1 MHTEPIDWSKEVP
14 RFAGSLL
21 LPILAGGA
29 GSMATYKNV
38 NTWYRTLNKPSFSP
52 PNWIFGPVWSTLYLM
67 MGIAHYL
74 VLREEAEPRLARP
87 ARIFYG
93 LQLILNTLWSLLFF
107 GRRSPLA
114 ALVEIAFLWLAILM
128 TIITFAR
135 VSRKAALLLLP
146 YLLWV
151 SFATVLNGAVWRL
164 NS

>member
-1 MHTEPIDWSKEVP
+1 MDQARIDWPQELP

-21 LPILAGGA
+21 LPLLAGGA
-29 GSMATYKNV
+29 GGIATSKSV
-38 NTWYRTLNKPSFSP
+38 DTWYRTLRKPSFNP
-52 PNWIFGPVWSTLYLM
+52 PGWVFGPVWTTLYMM

-74 VLREEAEPRLARP
+74 VERKQVEANIARP

-93 LQLILNTLWSLLFF
+93 LQLALNTLWSLLFF
-107 GRRSPLA
+107 GKRSPLA
-114 ALVEIAFLWLAILM
+114 ALVEIVFLWLAILL

-135 VSRKAALLLLP
+135 ISRKAALLLLP

-151 SFATVLNGAVWRL
+151 SFAAVLNGAVWRL